1 MTFMQARIYLYPA
14 AVFGLLL
21 LTMLACARPG
31 SERVIEVSA
40 TPPENVLLFTPTPNG
55 PTPEPIRPTP
65 NPVRFPMEMNED
77 GDYSVQPGDTLALIA
92 ARFAVSIDSLI
103 ALNNLA
109 DPNQLEVGQVLQIP
123 SVRAEP
129 GSSFKIIPDSE
140 LVYGPTTVGFD
151 VAAYIKQKGGFL
163 RNYSE
168 DVNGELLSGVEI
180 ISEIAMEYSVNPRL
194 LLAILEYRSGWIST
208 LGPSAEQISYPLGYV
223 DPNRQGLYR
232 QVATVADLLNEGYY
246 GWRYRGLQAT
256 VMTIDGSTLV
266 FAPDLN
272 AGTVAV
278 QHYFAKVSRRQ
289 QWEID
294 VSEQGLFQTYLSL
307 FGDPF
312 RNAVEPLI
320 PSDLTQPTLQFP
332 FPSGETWYY
341 TGGPHGGFASG
352 SAWAAV
358 DFAPPAP
365 PDDLIFQQGYC
376 YVSPFSVAA
385 VADGVVARSGGG
397 YVVLDLDGDGHEQT
411 GWSIV
416 YLHISS
422 DGVVPTGTRVETG
435 DLLGN
440 PSCEGG
446 VSSATHLHI
455 SRRYNGEW
463 IPADCQRC
471 PDNLQVPAFVMNEWR
486 VFLTTGEYQGTMQH
500 IKTGE
505 IRQALQGRINTNNF
519 LNY

>member
-1 MTFMQARIYLYPA
+1 MFTGRYFIPLGVIVILIIA
-14 AVFGLLL
+14 A
-21 LTMLACARPG
+21 LACARPG
-31 SERVIEVSA
+31 SERIIEVSA
-40 TPPENVLLFTPTPNG
+40 TPPANALLFTPTPNG

-65 NPVRFPMEMNED
+65 NPVRFPMQVNDD
-77 GDYSVQPGDTLALIA
+77 GSYAVQPGDTLAMIA
-92 ARFAVSIDSLI
+92 ARFAVSLDSLV
-103 ALNNLA
+103 ALNNITN
-109 DPNQLEVGQVLQIP
+109 PNQLEVGQTLQIP

-129 GSSFKIIPDSE
+129 GTSFKIIPDSE

-151 VAAYIKQKGGFL
+151 VADYMKQKGGFL

-168 DVNGELLSGVEI
+168 EVNGQLLSGVEI
-180 ISEIAMEYSVNPRL
+180 VSAIALEYSVNPRL
-194 LLAILEYRSGWIST
+194 LLALLEYRSGWIT
-208 LGPSAEQISYPLGYV
+208 NLGPNAEQISYPLGYI

-232 QVATVADLLNEGYY
+232 QVATAADLLNEGYY
-246 GWRYRGLQAT
+246 GWRYRGLEAT
-256 VMTIDGSTLV
+256 ILTADSSTMA

-278 QHYFAKVSRRQ
+278 QFYFAKISSRP
-289 QWEID
+289 QWEFD
-294 VSEQGLFQTYLSL
+294 VSEQGLFQIYLAL

-320 PSDLTQPTLQFP
+320 PSDLAQPALQFP
-332 FPSGETWYY
+332 FPAGETWYY

-358 DFAPPAP
+358 DFAPPSP
-365 PDDLIFQQGYC
+365 PEELLIEQGIC
-376 YVSPFSVAA
+376 YVSPASVAA
-385 VADGVVARSGGG
+385 VADGVIARSGGG
-397 YVVLDLDGDGHEQT
+397 YVVLDLDGDGNEQT

-422 DGVVPTGTRVETG
+422 NGVVPAGTRVQTG

-471 PDNLQVPAFVMNEWR
+471 PGDLQVPPFILNEWR

-500 IKTGE
+500 IKSGE
-505 IRQALQGRINTNNF
+505 VRQALQGRINTNNH
-519 LNY
+519 LSY